1 MFSNYWDFITV
12 YESFLVGFV
21 GMIWVV
27 KWNLQRKTENTQMI
41 NKTSALPIFFLIS
54 IFLASCDSNITHSPT
69 EQALQ
74 IRLSINNNNVKKLRA
89 LSSLP
94 LIVREQ
100 EWESAN
106 DGSGFILGATK
117 QSSISTD
124 EAFNKKIMPF
134 LKSLQIKG
142 EQAIT
147 DITLNMFTTE
157 LGKQVNNWADLKL
170 ILFKR
175 GEGDVEHIVLM
186 GLSKKTNKLKAIY
199 IN

>member
-1 MFSNYWDFITV
+1 
-12 YESFLVGFV
+12 
-21 GMIWVV
+21 
-27 KWNLQRKTENTQMI
+27 MI
-41 NKTSALPIFFLIS
+41 NKAYALPVFFLIS
-54 IFLASCDSNITHSPT
+54 IFLTSCDSSIILSPT
-69 EQALQ
+69 EQALE
-74 IRLSINNNNVKKLRA
+74 IRLSINNNNIKKLRA

-100 EWESAN
+100 EWESAK
-106 DGSGFILGATK
+106 DGSGFVLGAAK

-124 EAFNKKIMPF
+124 EVFNKKIISF
-134 LKSLQIKG
+134 LKSLQIEG

-170 ILFKR
+170 VLFKR

-186 GLSKKTNKLKAIY
+186 GLSKETNKLKAIY

>member
-1 MFSNYWDFITV
+1 
-12 YESFLVGFV
+12 
-21 GMIWVV
+21 MIWPV
-27 KWNLQRKTENTQMI
+27 KWNLQRKMEDTQMI
-41 NKTSALPIFFLIS
+41 NKAYALLIFFIIS
-54 IFLASCDSNITHSPT
+54 IFLTSCDSSVTLSPT
-69 EQALQ
+69 KQALQ
-74 IRLSINNNNVKKLRA
+74 IRLSINNNNAKKLRT

-94 LIVREQ
+94 LIISEQ
-100 EWESAN
+100 QWESAS
-106 DGSGFILGATK
+106 DGSGFVLGTTK

-124 EAFNKKIMPF
+124 EIFIKKITPF
-134 LKSLQIKG
+134 LKSLQIEG

-157 LGKQVNNWADLKL
+157 LGKHINNWDKLNL

-186 GLSKKTNKLKAIY
+186 GLSKETKKLKAIY